1 MIFNSLDFIIF
12 FIAFFT
18 IYIFIPKRIRYV
30 FVLLASY
37 YFYMHNGVDWIYLII
52 GLTIFIYFMGL
63 LIHSFEKYKK
73 LVLVSTLFVLL
84 SVLIYYKYREFIFLS
99 LNDLLD
105 FHIVNFE
112 DIKIYDLP
120 LAISFFTFEFI
131 HYIVDVYKGG
141 KPIRNFFTFALFPAF
156 FPTMIAGPIKRYQDF
171 TRQLQHNNAFSLQYE
186 NIAKG
191 FYLITIGLFIKVVFS
206 DYICL
211 PIVDK
216 VYGNISSASS
226 LDVFLAMI
234 GFSFQIF
241 YDFAGYSL
249 IAIGLAKMM
258 GIDIPINF
266 NSPYL
271 AVNVSDFW
279 KRWHITLSQWLRD
292 YLYIPLGG
300 SRVSKLKVY
309 RNLLITMTLGGLWHG
324 AGLNFIIWG
333 LMHGIALIVYHYYSN
348 LRKKNISSDDYI
360 IFKKFI
366 FILITFIFITCTW
379 VFFRLDSFYDAM
391 LVFNKL
397 FSMGSFDLLL
407 VTENEYKLL
416 CIVSLFTFMGP
427 FLSNRIESVIYKPLY
442 VRVIYLNILFLIIL
456 ITIPLFKNPVFIYFK
471 F

>member
-1 MIFNSLDFIIF
+1 MIFNSLDFVIF
-12 FIAFFT
+12 FFIFFGF
-18 IYIFIPKRIRYV
+18 YLFIPKKIRYI
-30 FVLLASY
+30 FVLVSSY
-37 YFYMHNGVDWIYLII
+37 YFYTFNGSDWIYLIL
-52 GLTIFIYFMGL
+52 GLTIFVYSMGL
-63 LIHSFEKYKK
+63 LITRFNSYKK
-73 LVLVSTLFVLL
+73 LILISTLSMLLIVLA
-84 SVLIYYKYREFIFLS
+84 YYKYREFIYFGVLDIF
-99 LNDLLD
+99 DLQIAD
-105 FHIVNFE
+105 FKN
-112 DIKIYDLP
+112 IKIYDLP

-131 HYIVDVYKGG
+131 HYIVDVYKGS
-141 KPIRNFFTFALFPAF
+141 KPIKNFFTFALFPAF

-171 TRQLQHNNAFSLQYE
+171 TKQLQHNDAFSLKSEYFS
-186 NIAKG
+186 KG
-191 FYLITIGLFIKVVFS
+191 FYLILTGLFVKIVFS

-216 VYGNISSASS
+216 VYGNLSSASN
-226 LDVFLAMI
+226 LDILLAMV

-249 IAIGLAKMM
+249 IAIGLAKLM

-300 SRVSKLKVY
+300 SRTSKIKVY

-333 LMHGIALIVYHYYSN
+333 MLHGIALVVYHYYSEWRKINIVPNN
-348 LRKKNISSDDYI
+348 LI
-360 IFKKFI
+360 ILKHTI
-366 FILITFIFITCTW
+366 AVTITFIFVTCTW

-391 LVFNKL
+391 FVFNKL
-397 FSMGSFDLLL
+397 LSVGSYNVLL
-407 VTENEYKLL
+407 VNANEYKLL
-416 CIVSLFTFMGP
+416 FIVGLFTFIGP
-427 FLSNRIESVIYKPLY
+427 IMLKKIELIIYELLY
-442 VRVIYLNILFLIIL
+442 LRVIYLNILLLIIL
-456 ITIPLFKNPVFIYFK
+456 VTIPLFKNPVFIYFK